1 VIRLLL
7 RVSLSVVA
15 LWAVALSGACASVP
29 HVTLPTAPDTSAP
42 YAERAAYYKKA
53 ALDGYD
59 GNRVTLHDGTFVY
72 WPEDLKPAVSPDSHT
87 AKAIDN
93 VVKARSELE
102 PAGMITTGGSIVALG
117 GLGAMAVAAGL
128 TSFGAYENL
137 LLSSVIMVGGLGG
150 VAAGVAVALAPSV
163 LFGPQFQA
171 LADAQQQV
179 LTTYPQSLADRVAIQ
194 PDANG
199 MLVDLAGEQK
209 TETAGDDSRRTG
221 RQTL

>member
-1 VIRLLL
+1 MNRLLL
-7 RVSLSVVA
+7 RVSFSVVA

-29 HVTLPTAPDTSAP
+29 HVTLPTAPDPSAP
-42 YAERAAYYKKA
+42 YAERAAYYKRA

-117 GLGAMAVAAGL
+117 GLGAIVVGTGL
-128 TSFGAYENL
+128 MSFGAYENL
-137 LLSSVIMVGGLGG
+137 PQAAVMLFGGLAG
-150 VAAGVAVALAPSV
+150 AAVGVAVALAPSF
-163 LFGPQFQA
+163 LFAPQFQA

-179 LTTYPQSLADRVAIQ
+179 LTTYAQSLADRVAIQ

-199 MLVDLAGEQK
+199 MLVDLAGEQH
-209 TETAGDDSRRTG
+209 TETGSDDSRRTG